1 MADVDYEVAAKFTGE
16 DDLRRGATAFEDMGN
31 RGRRALDGIEEK
43 ARGGLGLLN
52 LSAGINVA
60 KEAFGALSSVAS
72 TVMGALS
79 EGAALADARGDFADL
94 SAEINTTADALEGRL
109 AQATGGLVT
118 NAQLV
123 ADASGL
129 MALNLGLTEDEI
141 VGFAGAAAELDWNM
155 EALADTLN
163 TGATRGLKEM
173 GLNITDVKA
182 RMAELEAQGV
192 ATDEAFRMAI
202 LEAAEEK
209 IGRVGKKS
217 EEAAGQIQKLGVM
230 WTTATDS
237 FKENFAQGVADQLNL
252 ISGLIDQVGPG
263 VEQGMA
269 ELGARAGSVMGEAI
283 MELAATGME
292 ARAGDM
298 EDALRELGVGWSELG
313 DVQRRA
319 QQETGRTWTEIAT
332 QGDAALAY
340 QAEYVRQL
348 ERMIVIAGGYE
359 DPRISTG
366 NADNFRKSAR
376 VLSEW
381 TQEAKDAAIASAELS
396 GELAG
401 LDLSSVAGAT
411 QSGIWAAAGGH
422 IQSILDE
429 ASAAADEEAAEI
441 AAAFEEAFRD
451 AALRSSGYFSDAINA
466 LQDYQVPD
474 IVTPERD
481 ISYTVSGPSQ
491 EQLNLMEEY
500 RERYDNAAT
509 AAYELSV
516 GIGTVGL
523 SQEQLN
529 ERVEKANAE
538 MGHYSGLMAGLQLP
552 ATETATA
559 HRDLAFDMDL
569 VQDAMY
575 AAGEAAGWSVVQIG
589 ELGIAT
595 GEFSP
600 AAADAAQKTAL
611 FYSALDILAQERKLG
626 NLDTGEY
633 IAAVDQLVADLE
645 ANSVVDLQLKL
656 AQVENPARELW
667 AWLPAEERQGV
678 EIPVKF
684 TAEQEAL
691 QAAID
696 LQDGVPD
703 NAEKL
708 ITFTTDIDAVT
719 TGTENVRGM
728 VEAITGT
735 NNAYPVIL
743 DMDIG
748 AVTQGSGE
756 ATRLINSIPASRT
769 ITINWAQSGVDVIAA
784 LQALGILP

>member
-696 LQDGVPD
+696 LQDGIPD

>member
-696 LQDGVPD
+696 LQDGIPD

-708 ITFTTDIDAVT
+708 IAFTTDIDAVT

>member
-60 KEAFGALSSVAS
+60 KEAFGALSGAAS
-72 TVMGALS
+72 AVMGALS

-123 ADASGL
+123 ADASNL
-129 MALNLGLTEDEI
+129 MGLNLGLSEDYI
-141 VGFAGAAAELDWNM
+141 VSITGAAAELDWNM

-217 EEAAGQIQKLGVM
+217 EEAAGQIVILQNVAIKAG
-230 WTTATDS
+230 DS
-237 FKENFAQGVADQLNL
+237 FKEAF
-252 ISGLIDQVGPG
+252 
-263 VEQGMA
+263 
-269 ELGARAGSVMGEAI
+269 AGSLVEGIDAAVDGTELLDDAIQRAAKDAGTLLGNLSATFLLQFGEESAIRQLEEMGAD
-283 MELAATGME
+283 MAVLRDR
-292 ARAGDM
+292 AR
-298 EDALRELGVGWSELG
+298 EINQETGVGWIELG
-313 DVQRRA
+313 TSPQDIEAVTRRYA
-319 QQETGRTWTEIAT
+319 MFTEEIKRL
-332 QGDAALAY
+332 QSIQDMIDAPIDY
-340 QAEYVRQL
+340 PGPPE
-348 ERMIVIAGGYE
+348 
-359 DPRISTG
+359 
-366 NADNFRKSAR
+366 SAIRGIR

-529 ERVEKANAE
+529 ERIEKANAE

-626 NLDTGEY
+626 NLDTSEY
-633 IAAVDQLVADLE
+633 ITAVDQLVADLE

-667 AWLPAEERQGV
+667 AWLPAEERQEV

-691 QAAID
+691 HAAID
-696 LQDGVPD
+696 LQDGIPD